1 MKRTLLAISILAS
14 FGLAAAAQAAG
25 DAQAGKAKAG
35 ACAGCHGANG
45 EGKGSFPALAGKSE
59 PALEQAMHDYKS
71 GKRSNAM
78 MKGFVDKLSDQD
90 IANLAAYYASLK
102 GK

>member
-1 MKRTLLAISILAS
+1 MLLVAM
-14 FGLAAAAQAAG
+14 GLALATVAVTAGAAG
-25 DAQAGKAKAG
+25 DPAAGKAKAG

-45 EGKGSFPALAGKSE
+45 EGKGSYPALTGKSQAE
-59 PALEQAMHDYKS
+59 LATALEEYKS

-78 MKGFVDKLSDQD
+78 MHSFAAKLSDDD

-102 GK
+102 K